1 MKKLIS
7 LLVVLVI
14 LTGCSST
21 AITSLSSEA
30 NKDIITVGDQTISAN
45 DIYGMMQ
52 HQNLSDSIID
62 QAVKTLIDNYVEV
75 DETIEA
81 RAQELLEEN
90 KEYFGDSF
98 ETLIL
103 SQYETE
109 EAFVEQ
115 QLIPAAKQEKMTRD
129 YFEANFDSII
139 NSQAPRLVYIIEVAN
154 NADANRVVEGLKA
167 DESIEDL
174 VEKYGTDDAIA
185 EQTIIATT
193 STVSDTVKAFVKD
206 AEKGDISE
214 TPIAHGSRDTFYVV
228 QIVESDANEF
238 KDDFFAIYS
247 TNNNNLDTVFIHF
260 FKEFDFKI
268 HDQFFY
274 DAVKASD
281 TTSPYLP

>member
-7 LLVVLVI
+7 LLVVLII

-115 QLIPAAKQEKMTRD
+115 QLIPAAKQENDTRLLR
-129 YFEANFDSII
+129 S
-139 NSQAPRLVYIIEVAN
+139 
-154 NADANRVVEGLKA
+154 
-167 DESIEDL
+167 
-174 VEKYGTDDAIA
+174 
-185 EQTIIATT
+185 
-193 STVSDTVKAFVKD
+193 
-206 AEKGDISE
+206 
-214 TPIAHGSRDTFYVV
+214 
-228 QIVESDANEF
+228 
-238 KDDFFAIYS
+238 
-247 TNNNNLDTVFIHF
+247 
-260 FKEFDFKI
+260 
-268 HDQFFY
+268 
-274 DAVKASD
+274 
-281 TTSPYLP
+281 